1 MHVTANSNGDNIA
14 AWAIDLIYDSSAISY
29 KSVTVHGG
37 FSGAVVTD
45 QALTGSDYG
54 TSAAQV
60 SITSTKKQDETDTT
74 LFTGADILLVSIEFD
89 ILSTATSGI
98 RIHKATNRFMTNS
111 GLEPITELQ
120 DITVDDS
127 NSIASVGKV
136 SVLIES
142 PPVVVQLLT
151 VSTPRHVVLKPDGGF
166 MPSTITGLL
175 VYGSYGESNEAV
187 SGDLLGC
194 EALGT
199 GLQLTTA
206 GSCDS
211 VDPTGGSPA
220 VTNSQPFGVV
230 HVTHQSSGIQSYV
243 PIVTYI
249 TKSVSI
255 VLDADNLY
263 KVCSSD
269 SDIYEST
276 RIRKMVV
283 FDRGVGYLS
292 DPIDVSN
299 TIYDIPVS
307 VSSGAEIVDMFYVG
321 GVAPGVSVISP
332 TPVATDRGIVYND
345 ASVTVSDTLSTTSI
359 GISIVKMQ
367 YVDWTAGNTSPVIM
381 DKNPLTAEG
390 DVQILFP
397 AFHPA
402 GVILTKTQNDNL
414 LQEVTSTNELVYE
427 ITAAASYSGYRYWFG
442 EVAHDAITQGGAG
455 VLAINTPTIGSMC
468 TTTQAFTNISLPSA
482 VSATLYMPDP
492 ILAVKDDP
500 CDGPYK
506 SSTNDGIIL
515 TVLFSD
521 GTSVLFTRDDRTTWE
536 LTNNPHTVTIKE
548 RGANKMRIEAPTS
561 APTHTVIVTATVM
574 GLVSNSID
582 IAVVTATGLLTSV
595 ESIDGRTAGVQST
608 SLKRVHCAPGIYQG
622 LKTLTSMIISNGA
635 SVPTSLI
642 TYAIPEN
649 AVLQKIGDNVFVG
662 KGVGAQVVTT
672 SYMSLTTTTTVT
684 VLTES
689 VFVDT
694 FEFSALSTFS
704 ASAGSTT
711 VSLDPFRVFL
721 FLFINPIVGKA

>member
-1 MHVTANSNGDNIA
+1 MHVTADSNGDTIA
-14 AWAIDLIYDSSAISY
+14 AWAIDVIYDSSAISY
-29 KSVTVHGG
+29 TSTTTYDG
-37 FSGAVVTD
+37 FSVPVVTS
-45 QALTGSDYG
+45 QALTGSVYG
-54 TSAAQV
+54 PNAAQV
-60 SITSTKKQDETDTT
+60 SITSTKLQEENNMDFFKGT
-74 LFTGADILLVSIEFD
+74 DILLMSLDFD

-98 RIHKATNRFMTNS
+98 RIFSATNRFMTNL
-111 GLEPITELQ
+111 GKEPIIELQ
-120 DITVDDS
+120 DITIDDS
-127 NSIASVGKV
+127 NSIASIGEA

-142 PPVVVQLLT
+142 PPLVVQLLT
-151 VSTPRHVVLKPDGGF
+151 VSTPRHVVLKPDGEF
-166 MPSTITGLL
+166 IPSTITGML
-175 VYGSYGESNEAV
+175 VYGSYGESNVAV
-187 SGDLLGC
+187 SGDLLEC
-194 EALGT
+194 EAVTT
-199 GLQLTTA
+199 GLQLTTT

-220 VTNSQPFGVV
+220 VTNSHPFGVV
-230 HVTHQSSGIQSYV
+230 KATHKSSGITSDV

-269 SDIYEST
+269 SDMYEST
-276 RIRKMVV
+276 RIRKMAV
-283 FDRGVGYLS
+283 FDRGAGYLS

-307 VSSGAEIVDMFYVG
+307 ASSGAEIVDMFYVG
-321 GVAPGVSVISP
+321 GVAPGASVISP
-332 TPVATDRGIVYND
+332 TPVATGRGIVYTD

-359 GISIVKMQ
+359 GFSIVKMQ

-390 DVQILFP
+390 DEQILFP

-427 ITAAASYSGYRYWFG
+427 ITETLSSSGYRYWNG

-455 VLAINTPTIGSMC
+455 ALAINTPTIGSMC
-468 TTTQAFTNISLPSA
+468 TTIQAFTNISLPSA
-482 VSATLYMPDP
+482 VSATINLPDP

-521 GTSVLFTRDDRTTWE
+521 GTNVLFTRDDRTTWE
-536 LTNNPHTVTIKE
+536 LTNNPHTVTITE
-548 RGANKMRIEAPTS
+548 RNANKMRIEAPIG
-561 APTHTVIVTATVM
+561 APTHTVTVTATVM

-595 ESIDGRTAGVQST
+595 DSIDGRTGGVQST

-622 LKTLTSMIISNGA
+622 LKTLTSMLISNGA

-642 TYAIPEN
+642 TYDIPGN
-649 AVLQKIGDNVFVG
+649 GVLEKIGDNVFVG
-662 KGVGAQVVTT
+662 KIVGTETVTS
-672 SYMSLTTTTTVT
+672 SYMSLTTTTVVT

-689 VFVDT
+689 VFVNT
-694 FEFSALSTFS
+694 FEFSAPSTFS
-704 ASAGSTT
+704 ASTGSTT
-711 VSLDPFRVFL
+711 VSLDPFRVFP
-721 FLFINPIVGKA
+721 FLLINHIVGKA